1 MSPGNDA
8 VEFDNATTQAQDDA
22 LIEYQI
28 RAWQGLS
35 QGPGAG
41 RISPVEPVNPLLL
54 ADLPVTVEHGP
65 HTYIADQPSAA
76 AAAGQHGPHPCYE
89 TDSCGT
95 DTRQTD
101 AQHSLLS
108 SGSGEAGVGIEAAEA
123 AMAALSLHSPTAS
136 GSGSGTETYF
146 AHLEQILAN
155 FESRTAQSADA
166 RVLEDIPSHEQRHQ
180 ALAERVTK
188 LTARQTDL
196 QEQLK
201 HSKLNVDTLTQ
212 QLSDSNVLLPE
223 FRNLMQPSIN
233 ALNQHRQAAGA
244 NNNTELD
251 AQLDFSM
258 QFFDRVDDLRFLL
271 EGAEQTSQELPQAK
285 EAAEAYYRNLAQ
297 QLNIVQLELEATRK
311 QLADEDF
318 ALEHLRMRD
327 WIAYSMRRLM
337 ELNRDMLAGITS
349 LI

>member
-1 MSPGNDA
+1 MSPGYHTA
-8 VEFDNATTQAQDDA
+8 EFDNATTQAQDNA

-41 RISPVEPVNPLLL
+41 RISPVEPVNPVLL
-54 ADLPVTVEHGP
+54 ANLPVTVEHGS
-65 HTYIADQPSAA
+65 HTYIADQHSGAPAV
-76 AAAGQHGPHPCYE
+76 GQQGPHPGYE
-89 TDSCGT
+89 TGARGT
-95 DTRQTD
+95 NTRQ
-101 AQHSLLS
+101 LS
-108 SGSGEAGVGIEAAEA
+108 SGSGAVPIGIEAAQA
-123 AMAALSLHSPTAS
+123 AMAALSLHSPPPVG
-136 GSGSGTETYF
+136 GSSLGSATYF
-146 AHLEQILAN
+146 SQLEQVLAS
-155 FESRTAQSADA
+155 FEELTARSADG
-166 RVLEDIPSHEQRHQ
+166 RVLEDIASHEQQHL
-180 ALAERVTK
+180 ALTERVTK

-201 HSKLNVDTLTQ
+201 HSKLSVDTLTQ

-233 ALNQHRQAAGA
+233 ALNQHRQAGAGA
-244 NNNTELD
+244 GNKNNTELD

-271 EGAEQTSQELPQAK
+271 EGAEQTSQGLPRAK
-285 EAAEAYYRNLAQ
+285 DAAVAYHRNIEQ
-297 QLNIVQLELEATRK
+297 QLNIVQLELETTQK

-327 WIAYSMRRLM
+327 WIAYSIRRLM

>member
-1 MSPGNDA
+1 MSPGNHVA
-8 VEFDNATTQAQDDA
+8 QFDNATTQAQDNA

-41 RISPVEPVNPLLL
+41 RISPVEPVNSLLL

-65 HTYIADQPSAA
+65 HTYIADQHSTAA
-76 AAAGQHGPHPCYE
+76 AAVGQQGSHAGYE
-89 TDSCGT
+89 TGARGT
-95 DTRQTD
+95 DTRQANT
-101 AQHSLLS
+101 QHSALS
-108 SGSGEAGVGIEAAEA
+108 SDSGEIQIGLEATQA
-123 AMAALSLHSPTAS
+123 AMAAPSLHSLPGP
-136 GSGSGTETYF
+136 GSEAYF
-146 AHLEQILAN
+146 ARLGQVLAS
-155 FESRTAQSADA
+155 FENCTAQSADGQYF
-166 RVLEDIPSHEQRHQ
+166 EDIAGHEQKYQ
-180 ALAERVTK
+180 ALADQVTK

-196 QEQLK
+196 LEQLK
-201 HSKLNVDTLTQ
+201 QSKLNVDTLTQ
-212 QLSDSNVLLPE
+212 QLFDTNVLLPE

-233 ALNQHRQAAGA
+233 ALNQHRQAGGG
-244 NNNTELD
+244 NTELD

-271 EGAEQTSQELPQAK
+271 EGAEQTSQELPQAR
-285 EAAEAYYRNLAQ
+285 EAAAAYHRNLDEQ
-297 QLNIVQLELEATRK
+297 FDIVQLELDIARK

-337 ELNRDMLAGITS
+337 ELNRDMLGGITS